1 MLTQGNPKRDGRW
14 KRIGWLWFLVLG
26 IVLTLG
32 ILEGVARFVQM
43 PRPWGPHEILGWA
56 VQPNF
61 HHVYEFVTDQ
71 GEPYTAVYE
80 TDGDGAR
87 RYRAGDGPALS
98 ILALGDSFTMDL
110 FVGDAESW
118 YGVLARGLAERYGRA
133 VEVTAVGAPGYG
145 TLQEVLAAEAIVG
158 KRDFDALILQTC
170 VNDFVENSAAWNADV
185 PWRSL
190 YYQRPY
196 ASPSD
201 PFAVSKVPGLTAWW
215 YRGPGMSSQLWHKID
230 QILQSA
236 RLGWGISGE
245 TEEDRR
251 AEKIARMFP
260 SRPDLHDDALAVTG
274 GLMAR
279 ARGLVPD
286 RPAFMF
292 TCWAGNDLPLN
303 GQWDRLA
310 QAAGMES
317 IAGVPE
323 AVQAARQRGDD
334 VLAQDAV
341 HWSPRGHALVG
352 GLVLDR
358 VDEVL
363 REEGLLAPKGD

>member
-1 MLTQGNPKRDGRW
+1 MTQRAPKKGGRW
-14 KRIGWLWFLVLG
+14 KQAGWVGSLVLG
-26 IVLTLG
+26 VVLTLG
-32 ILEGVARFVQM
+32 VLEGVARFVQV

-56 VQPNF
+56 AQPNF
-61 HHVYEFVTDQ
+61 HHVYEFETDQ

-118 YGVLARGLAERYGRA
+118 YGVLARGLAERSGRA
-133 VEVTAVGAPGYG
+133 VEVTAVGASGYG

-170 VNDFVENSAAWNADV
+170 VNDFIDNTAAWSADV

-190 YYQRPY
+190 YYRRPY

-201 PFAVSKVPGLTAWW
+201 PFAVSKVSGLTAWW
-215 YRGPGMSSQLWHKID
+215 YRGPSLSSELWSRID
-230 QILQSA
+230 QIIQSV
-236 RLGWGISGE
+236 RLGWGLSGE
-245 TEEDRR
+245 TEEDRW
-251 AEKIARMFP
+251 AERLARMLP

-279 ARGLVPD
+279 ARGLLPD
-286 RPAFMF
+286 QPAFTF
-292 TCWAGNDLPLN
+292 TCWDGRDIPLN
-303 GQWDRLA
+303 RQWGSLA
-310 QAAGMES
+310 RMAGFEN
-317 IAGVPE
+317 IVGVPE

-352 GLVLDR
+352 RLVLER

-363 REEGLLAPKGD
+363 RAEGVLAPKGD